1 MSEISRTHTEV
12 VTEIPAGRWVLGSP
26 STATF
31 RVRNL
36 GLKTVTGSVPI
47 SSAEVTVANG
57 ACSVHA
63 ELDLSRL
70 DTGNAKRDSDL
81 AKPKLLDTRQFPTMA
96 FDGSGPRAW
105 PGQQLL
111 TGTLAAHGHSIE
123 LTLHCIVERCTEH
136 ELLVRGG
143 GGFDRLDLGIKAP
156 TFMIGRR
163 IDVELSVLFRRAD

>member
-1 MSEISRTHTEV
+1 MSEISHTEV
-12 VTEIPAGRWVLGSP
+12 VTEIPAGRWVLGTP

-47 SSAEVTVANG
+47 SWAEVTVANG

-70 DTGNAKRDSDL
+70 DTGNAKRDADL
-81 AKPKLLDTRQFPTMA
+81 AKPKLLDTRQFPTMT
-96 FDGSGPRAW
+96 FDGSGPWASSGEQ
-105 PGQQLL
+105 PM
-111 TGTLAAHGHSIE
+111 TGTFAAHGHSIE
-123 LTLHCIVERCTEH
+123 LALHCIVERCSEH
-136 ELLVRGG
+136 ELSVHGG

-156 TFMIGRR
+156 SFMIGRR
-163 IDVELSVLFRRAD
+163 IDVELSVLFHRVD